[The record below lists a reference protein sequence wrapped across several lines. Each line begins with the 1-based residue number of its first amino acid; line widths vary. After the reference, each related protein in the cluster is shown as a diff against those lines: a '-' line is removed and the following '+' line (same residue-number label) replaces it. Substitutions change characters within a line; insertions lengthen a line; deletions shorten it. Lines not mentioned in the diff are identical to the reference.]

1 LPNPFSELQSDK
13 IHKNMICYCT
23 IIQYPGTKFSIA
35 RPLRSVVNLSMDSRY
50 PLPVCVLVLGTKFS
64 PRHVASLPVN
74 FVARMAEPAEQ
85 EDPLHT
91 PRAESLR
98 RTLTAYYTTHGPENL
113 PNVEALVGRVVG
125 GPPSEVGGMVVGGV
139 LWSEEELFEKIE
151 AKYGVKVQIRRGRN
165 YPPALS
171 ASVIFHK
178 DSPYSAEWGE
188 AEWPY
193 DSFRV

>member
-1 LPNPFSELQSDK
+1 
-13 IHKNMICYCT
+13 
-23 IIQYPGTKFSIA
+23 
-35 RPLRSVVNLSMDSRY
+35 
-50 PLPVCVLVLGTKFS
+50 
-64 PRHVASLPVN
+64 
-74 FVARMAEPAEQ
+74 MAEPAEQ

-193 DSFRV
+193 DSFRSRLRWWSSRDRTPAMEFAGAVAAMAGVRRASAD